1 MCRCRPSVV
10 AQLCTWA
17 FVSTSLGGGP
27 ALAKPPK
34 PDLTREQFETI
45 LADSLGEP
53 PTGGGELVVI
63 PVKGSF
69 DYFPNPES
77 PVVHPAIFDSMIHVA
92 TARDPA
98 AIILDIDSPGGYVWI
113 MNSVIDRL
121 LESQQGRGVR
131 VVAWPRAALSAAA
144 LATMSCKEI
153 VVRPT
158 CILGA
163 ATTLVGEDEPP
174 EDQTALD
181 RKFASVDDAR
191 RRMIAALT
199 DRSILLQDA
208 MQQPEAR
215 LWHHDQYG
223 FTDEA
228 PDSDGWRVLDDRDDR
243 PMTLHAEELVTC
255 GIANAMAADEAALLR
270 ALDLSGD
277 TAVVALNPWSDTV
290 RTKLKPIN
298 DAWNE
303 YWTWARRYANRFL
316 DEVFETLDR
325 IEVTRRAAGI
335 IANRERGY
343 TDREHRDLARQIASC
358 MNLPKMNLFHR
369 EAFSLFGMAD
379 CVANSLYNTRSILKR
394 ARQSMFI
401 NRETIPIGAIDN
413 DLVEAHNLLVDM
425 FNGCPD

>member
-1 MCRCRPSVV
+1 MSRCRLSAA
-10 AQLCTWA
+10 AQLCAWA
-17 FVSTSLGGGP
+17 LMSASPAGG
-27 ALAKPPK
+27 LEIAKPPK

-45 LADSLGEP
+45 LADSVGEP
-53 PTGGGELVVI
+53 PTAGGELVVI
-63 PVKGSF
+63 PVKGPF
-69 DYFPNPES
+69 DYFPNSES
-77 PVVHPAIFDSMIHVA
+77 PVVHPAIFDSMIRVA
-92 TARDPA
+92 TERDPA
-98 AIILDIDSPGGYVWI
+98 AIVLDIDSPGGYVWV

-121 LESQQGRGVR
+121 LESQQERGVR

-163 ATTLVGEDEPP
+163 ATTLVGEDAAPDE
-174 EDQTALD
+174 QTALD
-181 RKFASVDDAR
+181 QKFASVDDAR

-208 MQQPEAR
+208 MQNPEAR

-223 FTDEA
+223 FTAES

-243 PMTLHAEELVTC
+243 PMTLNAEELITC
-255 GIANAMAADEAALLR
+255 GIADAMAADESALLR

-277 TAVVALNPWSDTV
+277 TAVVVLNPWSDTV
-290 RTKLKPIN
+290 RTRLKPIN

-303 YWTWARRYANRFL
+303 YWTWARRYATRFL
-316 DEVFETLDR
+316 DEVIEIMDR

-335 IANRERGY
+335 IASRERGY
-343 TDREHRDLARQIASC
+343 TDREHRNLSRQIASC

-369 EAFSLFGMAD
+369 EAFSLFGLAD
-379 CVANSLYNTRSILKR
+379 CISNSLHNTRAILKR

-413 DLVEAHNLLVDM
+413 DLVEAYNVLVDM